1 MAGRTRGTS
10 MTMSKLDTS
19 KKINSDKENRAV
31 MKQIATDFDK
41 LLNVNKPKLLTQMG
55 VGKDYF
61 VCEHCSALK
70 RKDEFYVS
78 TSPTNKTGVT
88 RICKNCAND
97 IAKSGG
103 ENGCEI
109 TKASVTRALKL
120 MDKPFIENVWNAS
133 VMEVSSKTK
142 SKNADNI
149 WSAYIKN
156 IQMKQ
161 YYGLGFDDSDIF
173 TDGMTSINAMIDDAL
188 PKDQE
193 IIMQY
198 EKNKA
203 DVLRLLGYEPFDKE
217 KLSDQPFLY
226 SQLVGFLDASEQG
239 NDDMMRTSSII
250 SIVRGF
256 LQLAQIDDMVANFV
270 KDPDNAE
277 RNLAQIKSLQ
287 EMKKNITIT
296 ISKLAEDSCIS
307 LKNNKN
313 AVKGENTW
321 TGKIR
326 KLKEMNLRESDN
338 NGFDMKTCRGMQQ
351 VQEISDASIM
361 KQLALDESEWSDMV
375 AEMREKIIKLQNE
388 KDSYQEINRLLLKE
402 NLDLKETLN
411 ENKVDI
417 SKDIVDL
424 KAVYSTFSESE
435 EVDDN

>member
-1 MAGRTRGTS
+1 MPRKAMEKKRSTPKRIVNNKESAKVISETVEQFKRLTIADKQKCL
-10 MTMSKLDTS
+10 MKLD
-19 KKINSDKENRAV
+19 
-31 MKQIATDFDK
+31 
-41 LLNVNKPKLLTQMG
+41 
-55 VGKDYF
+55 VGKDF
-61 VCEHCSALK
+61 FICNECGEVKA
-70 RKDEFYVS
+70 KDGFYLS
-78 TSPTNKTGVT
+78 SDPNCKTGVT
-88 RICKNCAND
+88 SICKECATK
-97 IAKSGG
+97 IASSGG
-103 ENGCEI
+103 DNGNE
-109 TKASVTRALKL
+109 VTRGSVARALRI
-120 MDKPFIENVWNAS
+120 MNKPFIEKIWEAALA
-133 VMEVSSKTK
+133 ESSTAGRRDRTR
-142 SKNADNI
+142 SGSTP
-149 WSAYIKN
+149 WTAYIKN
-156 IQMKQ
+156 VQLP
-161 YYGLGFDDSDIF
+161 YYKGLTYNDSDVF
-173 TDGMTSINAMIDDAL
+173 KDGKTSIELMIDDAL
-188 PKDQE
+188 PKDKE
-193 IIMQY
+193 IVMQY

-256 LQLAQIDDMVANFV
+256 LQLAQLDDMIANLV

-277 RNLAQIKSLQ
+277 RNIAQIKSMQ